1 MQLSTLVLP
10 APFGPTR
17 ANSSPGRVANDTS
30 SRTLKPPN
38 RSVRR
43 STARSAIPPPAAA
56 ILLDGAVA
64 PPLAAGV
71 AEVEL
76 LDVRV
81 APEPVAVAVEHDAP
95 VLHDVTVVGDVE
107 RDRGALL
114 DHQDRHAEL
123 AADVEEP
130 PHQIVDDDRGEAERQ
145 LVHQQE
151 VGPTHDGACER
162 EHLPLAAGQE
172 AADAAPQFAEAG
184 EELVGELLG
193 PPALRRAGSAR
204 ERRDQ
209 ILVNRQIREHLVALG
224 DKHDTAPRD
233 LVRRPVL

>member
-10 APFGPTR
+10 APFGPTK

-30 SRTLKPPN
+30 SRTLKPPK

-43 STARSAIPPPAAA
+43 STARSAIPSPAAA

-64 PPLAAGV
+64 PALAAGV
-71 AEVEL
+71 AEIEF

-81 APEPVAVAVEHDAP
+81 APEPRAVAVEHDAP
-95 VLHDVTVVGDVE
+95 VLHDVAVIGNVE

-114 DHQDRHAEL
+114 DHQDRHPEL

-130 PHQIVDDDRGEAERQ
+130 PHQIVDDHRGEAERQ

-151 VGPTHDGACER
+151 VEPAHDGACEPQHR
-162 EHLPLAAGQE
+162 PPAAGQE
-172 AADAAPQFAEAG
+172 AAEA
-184 EELVGELLG
+184 
-193 PPALRRAGSAR
+193 
-204 ERRDQ
+204 
-209 ILVNRQIREHLVALG
+209 
-224 DKHDTAPRD
+224 
-233 LVRRPVL
+233 